1 MRSVPPD
8 FADPISGRRVTRT
21 ETAPASRSTIAL
33 LREVVSQWQED
44 RALSHGAALAYY
56 ALFSMAPL
64 LVLVIAV
71 AGLALGQAAAEGEIV
86 RQVSGLMGP
95 EGAKLVQDM
104 VVRASRP
111 ASGVIATVVSLV
123 VMLFGASGVFGQLQ
137 ASLNDIF
144 RAPPRRG
151 GGVRGVVRQRL
162 SAFGMILGIGT
173 LLWLSLALSTVLAA
187 VHGLLATHLPVL
199 SRVLGP
205 LNFGLSLLVVTAL
218 FAMIYKVLPDVR
230 LDWRDVWLGAAVT
243 ALLFTIG
250 KTLIGLYL
258 GRAGDHVGLRGRGL
272 ARAAAPLDLLL
283 GADPLPRG
291 GVHRGVRA
299 SARLAAPGAPRG
311 RRAGRGRRGMR
322 SSS

>member
-1 MRSVPPD
+1 MSTAEVAPP
-8 FADPISGRRVTRT
+8 
-21 ETAPASRSTIAL
+21 ERSTIAF
-33 LREVVSQWQED
+33 LREVVTQWQAD
-44 RALSHGAALAYY
+44 RALSLGAALAYY

-71 AGLALGQAAAEGEIV
+71 AGLALGRAAAEGEIV
-86 RQVSGLMGP
+86 RQVGGLMGP
-95 EGAKLVQDM
+95 EGAKLIQDM
-104 VVRASRP
+104 LVRASRP

-137 ASLNDIF
+137 TSLNDIF
-144 RAPPRRG
+144 RAPPRTR

-162 SAFGMILGIGT
+162 SAFGMILGIGA
-173 LLWLSLALSTVLAA
+173 LLWLSLALSAVLAA

-199 SRVLGP
+199 ARVLGP

-250 KTLIGLYL
+250 KSLIGLYL
-258 GRAGDHVGLRGRGL
+258 GRAGTTSVYG
-272 ARAAAPLDLLL
+272 AAGSLVLLL
-283 GADPLPRG
+283 LWIYYSAQILFLGAEFTEVYARRRG
-291 GVHRGVRA
+291 SRRGK
-299 SARLAAPGAPRG
+299 ARDGGAPTP
-311 RRAGRGRRGMR
+311 AGATAPEGAA
-322 SSS
+322 